1 MTLQRIVYQFLVNI
15 YVEESMS
22 QDQEASKMQFYQSEI
37 NLVVIGLVLMINK
50 AMAV

>member
-22 QDQEASKMQFYQSEI
+22 QDQECSFIK
-37 NLVVIGLVLMINK
+37 VK
-50 AMAV
+50 